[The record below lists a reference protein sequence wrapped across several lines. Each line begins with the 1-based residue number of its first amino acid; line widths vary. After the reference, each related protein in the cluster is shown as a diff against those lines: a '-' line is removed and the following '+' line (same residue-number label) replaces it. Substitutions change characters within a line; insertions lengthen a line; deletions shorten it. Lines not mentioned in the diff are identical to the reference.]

1 MHRFF
6 EYIMEAIGWLRIMAS
21 PLLIGLGLG
30 AFIYLSNPTHTRLI
44 LAVMVASIGFIIGAI
59 WATKIWKSKNGTMWF
74 VSRTMATPELDDK
87 EVNGATKEEK

>member
-6 EYIMEAIGWLRIMAS
+6 EYITEVIGWLRIMAS
-21 PLLIGLGLG
+21 PLLIGIGLG

-44 LAVMVASIGFIIGAI
+44 LAVIVACIGFIVGAI

-87 EVNGATKEEK
+87 EAHDVTKEVK